1 MGEDVSGDSHSS
13 EQQYMYICQASQ
25 YDRGVATRS
34 RNPRGEGARL
44 RDQLLRAASEVLDEV
59 GDADRVSV
67 RAIARRA
74 GVSPTALY
82 LHFPDRDAAVAAAV
96 DAGFVAFNA
105 ALRDAAVAA
114 GEPRAALEAMGLA
127 YLDFAEHQAA
137 LYAGLFSARRAMIPG
152 AVARDEGF
160 DGLVAMLRAAEPAF
174 DDATAR
180 EVAIAMWSALHGFAS
195 LRTARAALGW
205 PPAADFVRR
214 MLATHLPG

>member
-1 MGEDVSGDSHSS
+1 
-13 EQQYMYICQASQ
+13 MYICQASR

-34 RNPRGEGARL
+34 RSPRGEGARL
-44 RDQLLRAASEVLDEV
+44 REHLLRATSEVLDDV

-105 ALRDAAVAA
+105 ALRDAAGGTA
-114 GEPRAALEAMGLA
+114 EPRAALEAMGLA
-127 YLDFAEHQAA
+127 YLDFAERQPA
-137 LYAGLFSARRAMIPG
+137 LYAGLFSARRAMTPG
-152 AVARDEGF
+152 AVDRDEGF
-160 DGLVAMLRAAEPAF
+160 DGLVAMLQAAAPGF

-180 EVAIAMWSALHGFAS
+180 EVAIAMWSGLHGFAT
-195 LRTARAALGW
+195 LRAARAKFGW
-205 PPAADFVRR
+205 PSSAAYVRR
-214 MLATHLPG
+214 MLATHLP

>member
-1 MGEDVSGDSHSS
+1 
-13 EQQYMYICQASQ
+13 MYICQASQ

-44 RDQLLRAASEVLDEV
+44 REQLLRAASEVLDEV

-105 ALRDAAVAA
+105 AMRDAAVAA
-114 GEPRAALEAMGLA
+114 AGDPRAALEAMGLA
-127 YLDFAEHQAA
+127 YLDFAEQQAA
-137 LYAGLFSARRAMIPG
+137 LYAGLFSARRAMTPG
-152 AVARDEGF
+152 AVDRDEGF
-160 DGLVAMLRAAEPAF
+160 DGLVALLQVAEPAF

-180 EVAIAMWSALHGFAS
+180 DVAIALWSALHGFAS
-195 LRTARAALGW
+195 LRTARATFGW
-205 PPAADFVRR
+205 PPPADFVRR
-214 MLATHLPG
+214 LLATHLPG